1 MNLLDA
7 GYKASCL
14 GVNPLLGPKPVKP
27 RACTPGPAL
36 SSFGWGYLPL
46 SGCVD
51 IIKIAPA
58 QWAEPAALNEISF
71 GFPLDKTDRAA

>member
-27 RACTPGPAL
+27 RAVPLAL
-36 SSFGWGYLPL
+36 RYQVFGGAIYL
-46 SGCVD
+46 
-51 IIKIAPA
+51 
-58 QWAEPAALNEISF
+58 
-71 GFPLDKTDRAA
+71 